1 MRTYKDTLNTT
12 QLEHIRIIISVCVSM
27 GITNRFAIAGILAII
42 SKETEFNPA
51 SSEVSYANT
60 SNERIRSIFSRT
72 KKLTDIELNVLK
84 KDKKAFFDYVY
95 DFIIGNEEHEGYLF
109 RGRGFNALTGEDNYE
124 NISRLTGID
133 FAHNPDY
140 LCMPENSAKAS
151 AAYFLN
157 GIKTLIRLGKLSW
170 YNAININDFKNI
182 TDATEAIYHINA
194 GAGHDK
200 AHLDADVTGG
210 RKKALDRMESLLTL
224 VP

>member
-1 MRTYKDTLNTT
+1 
-12 QLEHIRIIISVCVSM
+12 M
-27 GITNRFAIAGILAII
+27 GIANRFAIAGILAII

-72 KKLTDIELNVLK
+72 KKLTDIELNTLK

-109 RGRGFNALTGEDNYE
+109 RGRGFSQITGEDNYE
-124 NISRLTGID
+124 SISRLTGID

-140 LCMPENSAKAS
+140 LCMPENAAKAS

-157 GIKTLIRLGKLSW
+157 GMKTLIRLGKLSW
-170 YNAININDFKNI
+170 YNATSINDFKNI
-182 TDATEAIYHINA
+182 TDATKAIYHVNA

>member
-1 MRTYKDTLNTT
+1 MPSYKDTLNKT
-12 QLEHIRIIISVCVSM
+12 QLAHVGIIVSTCKAM
-27 GITNRFAIAGILAII
+27 GISNRFAIGGILSVI
-42 SKETEFNPA
+42 SKESEFNPA

-60 SNERIRSIFSRT
+60 SNERIRKIFTRT
-72 KKLTDIELNVLK
+72 QKLTDIQLNALK
-84 KDKKAFFDYVY
+84 KDQKAFFDYVY

-109 RGRGFNALTGEDNYE
+109 RGRGFHQLTGEDNYE

-133 FAHNPDY
+133 FAHDPDLLCNPD
-140 LCMPENSAKAS
+140 NAAKAS
-151 AAYFLN
+151 ASYFIN
-157 GIKTLIRLGKLSW
+157 GIKTLNRVGKLAW
-170 YNAININDFKNI
+170 YNATNINDFKNI
-182 TDATEAIYHINA
+182 TDATKAIYHVNA

>member
-1 MRTYKDTLNTT
+1 MAYKETLNKT
-12 QLEHIRIIISVCVSM
+12 QLAHVEIIISTCKAM
-27 GITNRFAIAGILAII
+27 GITNRFAIAGILAVI

-60 SNERIRSIFSRT
+60 SNDRIRKIFTRT
-72 KKLTDIELNVLK
+72 QKLTDIELNTLK
-84 KDKKAFFDYVY
+84 KDIKAFFDYVY

-109 RGRGFNALTGEDNYE
+109 RGRGLNQMTGEDNYE
-124 NISRLTGID
+124 NLTRLTGIN
-133 FAHNPDY
+133 FAHNPDL
-140 LCMPENSAKAS
+140 LCNIDNAAKAS

-170 YNAININDFKNI
+170 YHATSINDFKNI